1 MRRGKFPGGPVARTL
16 VLLLMNAR
24 VQSLVG
30 ELKSHKLRGMVKKE
44 KKKKRI
50 NEKKIKQAG
59 LSRWC

>member
-16 VLLLMNAR
+16 VLSLMNAR

-44 KKKKRI
+44 KKKKK
-50 NEKKIKQAG
+50 N
-59 LSRWC
+59 

>member
-16 VLLLMNAR
+16 VLSLMNAR

-30 ELKSHKLRGMVKKE
+30 ELKSHKLHGMGKKG
-44 KKKKRI
+44 KKKRI